1 MDIKKYLN
9 RFHASSDSKP
19 SLHQLSELQ
28 RLHMTKIP
36 FENLDVIRRVPIYL
50 NLHSIYDKIVLRNRG
65 GYCYELNGLFHWL
78 LEQLGY
84 DASLIAATVYRPNGR
99 WAKPETHAAILV
111 QMDEPYLVDVGF
123 GDSTILPI
131 PLNGSPQTDVSGT
144 YSVEQVGKGLFDL
157 IRNRNGDSRPLYRFS
172 TNMKQLVDFHE
183 GCVFNQVSREST
195 FTHVDIVTKATAE
208 GRMTVKDYEFTV
220 TENGA
225 SKTTPLSKN
234 EKDAILSDLFGINI

>member
-1 MDIKKYLN
+1 
-9 RFHASSDSKP
+9 
-19 SLHQLSELQ
+19 
-28 RLHMTKIP
+28 
-36 FENLDVIRRVPIYL
+36 
-50 NLHSIYDKIVLRNRG
+50 
-65 GYCYELNGLFHWL
+65 
-78 LEQLGY
+78 
-84 DASLIAATVYRPNGR
+84 TVYRPNGR

-183 GCVFNQVSREST
+183 GCVFNQV
-195 FTHVDIVTKATAE
+195 
-208 GRMTVKDYEFTV
+208 
-220 TENGA
+220 
-225 SKTTPLSKN
+225 
-234 EKDAILSDLFGINI
+234 